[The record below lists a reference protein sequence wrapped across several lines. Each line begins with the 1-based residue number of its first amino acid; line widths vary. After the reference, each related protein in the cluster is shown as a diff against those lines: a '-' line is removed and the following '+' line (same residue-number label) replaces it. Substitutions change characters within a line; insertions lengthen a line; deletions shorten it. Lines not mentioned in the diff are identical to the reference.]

1 MMLQTLL
8 HPRFIFRSQ
17 IARASSIRLYS
28 GAVTDEA
35 TRRFHEVADIRMHTL
50 LDDFDAIGEKVDYA
64 GFDVV
69 YSNGVL
75 TFNTGVSG
83 TYVINKQPPNK
94 QIWLSSPISGPK
106 RFDHIDGEWID
117 SKKTDKLEHLLEGE
131 IKAIFKGID
140 VSITK

>member
-1 MMLQTLL
+1 MLRLL
-8 HPRFIFRSQ
+8 SRNPAPFCIRRSTG
-17 IARASSIRLYS
+17 ARLYS

-35 TRRFHEVADIRMHTL
+35 TRRFHEVADIRMHSL
-50 LDDFDAIGEKVDYA
+50 LDDFDAIGEKCDHPN
-64 GFDVV
+64 FDVV

-106 RFDHIDGEWID
+106 RFDHIKDEWID
-117 SKKTDKLEHLLEGE
+117 SKRTDKLEELLEGE
-131 IKAIFKGID
+131 LKTIFKGIE
-140 VSITK
+140 VTITK